1 VRERRWH
8 TVIPTLLTPAGLVVT
23 ALSTH
28 NTLIAMAGLTLA
40 AAGASTCQSSFWTF
54 PANLLAGAAAAA
66 GIALIN
72 SVGNIGGFAS
82 TFVVGWLTD
91 LTHSTSAS
99 LYLFAGLLVVSALL
113 LLTIPAREI
122 NK

>member
-1 VRERRWH
+1 MLRNLHLSALRAFEAATRTGSFR
-8 TVIPTLLTPAGLVVT
+8 LV
-23 ALSTH
+23 ADDL
-28 NTLIAMAGLTLA
+28 GLT
-40 AAGASTCQSSFWTF
+40 FWTF

-72 SVGNIGGFAS
+72 SVGKIGGFAS